1 MSTHTSTQ
9 TIAEVFGLQ
18 AYASVNGFIYFV
30 RGLGQMF
37 GSPVG
42 GTILGESKIGNYRNM
57 VVFDAVLLGGAAL
70 CVVGVRA
77 WDAVEKEWRWKA

>member
-1 MSTHTSTQ
+1 M
-9 TIAEVFGLQ
+9 FGLQ

-42 GTILGESKIGNYRNM
+42 GKILGESKLANYKNV
-57 VVFDAVLLGGAAL
+57 VVFDAALLGGAAL
-70 CVVGVRA
+70 CVIGVRF
-77 WDAVEKEWRWKA
+77 WDAVDKQKWKWEA